1 MVIRLAGTAGSLN
14 KRERAYPAEGSND
27 HALQPRHRDPEPD
40 SGHRDRRSDQ
50 LERDFRYARKSGHHP
65 SESPVNIVGFGGHH
79 PSESP
84 VTFRRN
90 TQVPKDTAPILY
102 TSCEREGALAEIA
115 FHWAQ
120 LTPLPSKPVALHR
133 LRLTTKRTM
142 RLLRANLET
151 FGVTWERYG
160 ELNYA
165 RTQEIGVAVAFLGYD
180 GLLAPSARWACE
192 NLMLFLDNHRTEEN
206 AIQMTHTEEVD
217 WLAWARSHGLVSA
230 GE

>member
-1 MVIRLAGTAGSLN
+1 LI
-14 KRERAYPAEGSND
+14 
-27 HALQPRHRDPEPD
+27 HDPLLV
-40 SGHRDRRSDQ
+40 DQ
-50 LERDFRYARKSGHHP
+50 LGALEAIKFDGEVFRATRKSLDPLAP
-65 SESPVNIVGFGGHH
+65 STSGG
-79 PSESP
+79 
-84 VTFRRN
+84 RW
-90 TQVPKDTAPILY
+90 VPKDTAPILY
-102 TSCEREGALAEIA
+102 TSCEPEGALAEIA

-165 RTQEIGVAVAFLGYD
+165 RTQEIGAAVAFLGYD

-192 NLMLFLDNHRTEEN
+192 NLMLFLDNHHAEEN
-206 AIQMTHTEEVD
+206 TLQVTHTEEVD